1 MQTQASPRPKWIL
14 QTSRTRWA
22 LTQAALS
29 ILGLLMVWNEETLRQ
44 LMFEPTL
51 R

>member
-1 MQTQASPRPKWIL
+1 MGAEEWQMRL
-14 QTSRTRWA
+14 VRV
-22 LTQAALS
+22 TQAALS
-29 ILGLLMVWNEETLRQ
+29 ILGLLMVWNEETLRR